1 MIEAILA
8 NGNLKLVI
16 QVGES
21 RIYGLGENGIW
32 GIYRVSHSGDV
43 WTKTT
48 LCGVALPIP
57 HECPRKLNR
66 PAPTAFNTFKLYSK
80 NRFGGRMYLICG
92 M

>member
-8 NGNLKLVI
+8 NGDLKLVI
-16 QVGES
+16 QVGEF
-21 RIYGLGENGIW
+21 RINGLGENWTW

-57 HECPRKLNR
+57 HKCP
-66 PAPTAFNTFKLYSK
+66 
-80 NRFGGRMYLICG
+80 
-92 M
+92 

>member
-8 NGNLKLVI
+8 NIDLTLVI

-32 GIYRVSHSGDV
+32 GIYRVSHSGAV

-48 LCGVALPIP
+48 LCGAALPIP
-57 HECPRKLNR
+57 HKCPRKLNR
-66 PAPTAFNTFKLYSK
+66 PAPTAFNTFKSYRK
-80 NRFGGRMYLICG
+80 NRLGGRVN
-92 M
+92 